1 MGGLGVNQPLYF
13 VDVAAGTLTS
23 PSLIPVQMDGS
34 TSPAYCAQLRRAF
47 ASPLL
52 GQRMYWNYHNYPRGI
67 YRQRPCPLPQMPQA
81 HRSWWPGETAPEV
94 LERFVIDMLK
104 RQGWTPVNDSGPEE
118 IKNFH
123 STDSIDTET
132 SGTRGLS
139 IWVHS
144 SQVGLLDS
152 SVHHN
157 RLPEWVGLL
166 GTGVARDRV
175 STPRPARPSGAQASE
190 PGRTSW
196 LPHDWFDPCQLGQSG
211 R

>member
-23 PSLIPVQMDGS
+23 PSLIPAQMDGS
-34 TSPAYCAQLRRAF
+34 TSPAYCAQLRGAF

-118 IKNFH
+118 IKNF
-123 STDSIDTET
+123 
-132 SGTRGLS
+132 
-139 IWVHS
+139 
-144 SQVGLLDS
+144 
-152 SVHHN
+152 
-157 RLPEWVGLL
+157 RLEV
-166 GTGVARDRV
+166 R
-175 STPRPARPSGAQASE
+175 
-190 PGRTSW
+190 PGRETARSLMDTRPELKHSNTS
-196 LPHDWFDPCQLGQSG
+196 LPVSLPAMPTRLHDG
-211 R
+211 RRPK